1 MEADSLLR
9 EVGVSRDVME
19 KVRKFRQGNQV
30 DEGLKNRM
38 PKPEYIYYGEKVWHQ
53 ALAALLAGS
62 NLLLTGPKATG
73 KNVLAECLAFVMGRP
88 EWNVSFHVNVDAAYL
103 IGTDTYDGS
112 QVVFR
117 PGPIYACARSGGF
130 GILDEVNMAKNEAL
144 AVLHATLDYRRVI
157 DVPGYQ
163 KIDVSEATRFIGTM
177 NNGYAGTRDLNEAL
191 VSRFAV
197 IEMPVIAASDLK
209 KLIETAYPDIQSEIC
224 EQLVTLFYE
233 LQKKAAQAEISE
245 QAVDLRGI
253 LESLQ
258 LIRNG
263 LTMGEALEMCVVN
276 KSFDLYERALI
287 ADVIRARMP
296 SELTPA
302 LVFNG

>member
-1 MEADSLLR
+1 MAILTLFLMSKFNLSGTEAASIYSFFYGAIYILVL
-9 EVGVSRDVME
+9 VGR
-19 KVRKFRQGNQV
+19 
-30 DEGLKNRM
+30 L
-38 PKPEYIYYGEKVWHQ
+38 I
-53 ALAALLAGS
+53 
-62 NLLLTGPKATG
+62 T
-73 KNVLAECLAFVMGRP
+73 ECLAFVMGRP

-209 KLIETAYPDIQSEIC
+209 KLIETAHPDIQSEIDDR
-224 EQLVTLFYE
+224 
-233 LQKKAAQAEISE
+233 SE
-245 QAVDLRGI
+245 
-253 LESLQ
+253 
-258 LIRNG
+258 
-263 LTMGEALEMCVVN
+263 
-276 KSFDLYERALI
+276 ERR
-287 ADVIRARMP
+287 VGKECRSRWSP
-296 SELTPA
+296 YH
-302 LVFNG
+302 